1 MVALTGLPHN
11 DVYYCTLY
19 CIVLDTLSV
28 EDWPFHYTLG
38 ITCSFLRMCKC
49 VILLHV
55 FFYVGAKM
63 FKDGTLEA
71 STTNKQTY
79 GGGFNAN
86 TGTVNLGRYQPG
98 VNNNYGIF
106 TVDEILFWDSALSD
120 VDVATI
126 P

>member
-1 MVALTGLPHN
+1 
-11 DVYYCTLY
+11 
-19 CIVLDTLSV
+19 
-28 EDWPFHYTLG
+28 
-38 ITCSFLRMCKC
+38 
-49 VILLHV
+49 
-55 FFYVGAKM
+55 M

-79 GGGFNAN
+79 GGGFSAN
-86 TGTVNLGRYQPG
+86 TGAVHLGRYQPG